1 MPNLD
6 ALTRIPFVKEL
17 VFLRY
22 DGMKGMSLAEPMEE
36 ITKALKRHQIS

>member
-1 MPNLD
+1 MPNLN
-6 ALTRIPFVKEL
+6 ALTRIPFFKEP

-22 DGMKGMSLAEPMEE
+22 DGMSLAEPMEE